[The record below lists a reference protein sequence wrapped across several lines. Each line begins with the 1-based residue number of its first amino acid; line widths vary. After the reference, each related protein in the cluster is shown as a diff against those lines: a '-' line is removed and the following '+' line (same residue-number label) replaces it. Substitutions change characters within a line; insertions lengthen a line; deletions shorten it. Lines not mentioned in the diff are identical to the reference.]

1 MGKYPRSTMKSRRLQ
16 RKMMLTSKNIK
27 KSRKQWQTK
36 ISILLNMYS
45 FSLPML
51 LQIIQ
56 SFTSLETTV
65 LLEAFSQ
72 NYSITEN
79 YSLLHV
85 HNLYIKVT
93 YNFIFMIYL
102 HIQCQTK

>member
-1 MGKYPRSTMKSRRLQ
+1 MGELMKALADAERQKKVLEIRNQEKILEKEGEMKVSQ
-16 RKMMLTSKNIK
+16 INNEIKKAAEENDANIKKKIK
-27 KSRKQWQTK
+27 KSRRQWQTK

-72 NYSITEN
+72 
-79 YSLLHV
+79 
-85 HNLYIKVT
+85 K
-93 YNFIFMIYL
+93 
-102 HIQCQTK
+102 